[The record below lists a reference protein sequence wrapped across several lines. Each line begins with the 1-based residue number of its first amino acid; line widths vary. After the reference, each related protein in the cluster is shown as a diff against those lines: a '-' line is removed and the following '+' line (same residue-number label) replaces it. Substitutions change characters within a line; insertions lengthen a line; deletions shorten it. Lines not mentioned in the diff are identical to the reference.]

1 MHPGTSPGAA
11 RPSHTCGSLLSPLR
25 SYSERVT
32 DDETLRSLEHE
43 MSVLVRRI
51 RRVIAERARM
61 LHPDLSPVAYS
72 MLMALNDS
80 GPRRAS
86 DLVEIFSIDK
96 GAVSRQVQTLLE
108 LGLIERNPDPED
120 RRAMILAI
128 SEEGHRRLADIA
140 SVRRHEVGQRLE
152 AWSEEDLGA
161 FVRSLARYNDALE

>member
-1 MHPGTSPGAA
+1 VAD
-11 RPSHTCGSLLSPLR
+11 
-25 SYSERVT
+25 E
-32 DDETLRSLEHE
+32 ETLKALEHE
-43 MSVLVRRI
+43 MGVLVRRL

-108 LGLIERNPDPED
+108 LGLIERSPDPED
-120 RRAMILAI
+120 RRAMILVI
-128 SEEGHRRLADIA
+128 TEEGSRRLANLA
-140 SVRRHEVGQRLE
+140 LTRRHEVSARLGD
-152 AWSEEDLGA
+152 WSDEELRS
-161 FVRSLARYNDALE
+161 FVRSLARYNSALE